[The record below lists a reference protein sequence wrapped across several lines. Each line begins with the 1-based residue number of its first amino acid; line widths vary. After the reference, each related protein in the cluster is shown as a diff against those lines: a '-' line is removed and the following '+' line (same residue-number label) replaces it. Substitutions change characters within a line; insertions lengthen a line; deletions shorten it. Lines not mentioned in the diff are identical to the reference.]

1 MDEDGDGDTLNK
13 HQEEQLRKTI
23 ATMNVF
29 SEHKKIMAEF
39 TSPQK
44 KVEKNVKKNKL

>member
-1 MDEDGDGDTLNK
+1 MDEDSDGDTLNK
-13 HQEEQLRKTI
+13 HQEEQLKKII

-44 KVEKNVKKNKL
+44 RVEKKCKKK

>member
-1 MDEDGDGDTLNK
+1 MEEDCDGDTLNK

-39 TSPQK
+39 TSPIK
-44 KVEKNVKKNKL
+44 KVKKIKKNKL